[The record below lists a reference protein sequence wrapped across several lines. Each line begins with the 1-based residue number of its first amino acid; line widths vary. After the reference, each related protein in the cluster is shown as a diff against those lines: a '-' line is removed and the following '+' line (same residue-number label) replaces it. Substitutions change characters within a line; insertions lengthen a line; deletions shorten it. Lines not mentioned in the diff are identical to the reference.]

1 MPESAK
7 EGARPL
13 AESSDIGLGPSGRR
27 FEPCHSDQQGLTIL
41 SAPAFCLFCYITDN
55 ILRFIAK
62 T

>member
-1 MPESAK
+1 MVGEPFNKRSVPCAFGIK
-7 EGARPL
+7 
-13 AESSDIGLGPSGRR
+13 IGLY
-27 FEPCHSDQQGLTIL
+27 FQQGLTIL

>member
-1 MPESAK
+1 M
-7 EGARPL
+7 L
-13 AESSDIGLGPSGRR
+13 YH
-27 FEPCHSDQQGLTIL
+27 HSHQQGLTIL